1 MSLRIQND
9 QTAGLASTETGRAGQ
24 ASPGTSGSGKAR
36 TASAGESGDQV
47 EVSSVAES
55 ISAGISTQNLQHAA
69 RVTQLGALYASG
81 RYTVDSAKV
90 SSAIV
95 GSAVAGSAAGRA

>member
-1 MSLRIQND
+1 MSLRIQSEPA
-9 QTAGLASTETGRAGQ
+9 AGLASAETGRTGQ
-24 ASPGTSGSGKAR
+24 PASAVSGAGKAR
-36 TASAGESGDQV
+36 SASAGESGDHVQ
-47 EVSSVAES
+47 VSSVAES
-55 ISAGISTQNLQHAA
+55 ISAGISAQNLEHAA

-95 GSAVAGSAAGRA
+95 DSAVSGTAAGKA

>member
-1 MSLRIQND
+1 MCLFIQSD
-9 QTAGLASTETGRAGQ
+9 PAAGLASTETSRTGQ
-24 ASPGTSGSGKAR
+24 PAAAASGTGKAR
-36 TASAGESGDQV
+36 TASAGESGDHV

-55 ISAGISTQNLQHAA
+55 ISAGISAQNLQHAA

-81 RYTVDSAKV
+81 QYTVDSGRV

-95 GSAVAGSAAGRA
+95 GSAVTGTATGKA

>member
-9 QTAGLASTETGRAGQ
+9 QAAGLAATETARNGQ
-24 ASPGTSGSGKAR
+24 TGSAAAGSGKTR
-36 TASAGESGDQV
+36 TGSSGDGGDQV
-47 EVSSVAES
+47 AVSSVAES
-55 ISAGISTQNLQHAA
+55 ITAGISAHNLQHAA
-69 RVTQLGALYASG
+69 RVSQLSALYASG

-95 GSAVAGSAAGRA
+95 GSATTGLAAGKA